1 MPSALYTPLFPTRY
15 TQTPSCSPLRIH
27 PVRERGA
34 AFRLLISK
42 YFQIGIS
49 FNIISI
55 VGLGGEV
62 GGGRKNS
69 FVLNISFDVL
79 SMEEN
84 KKREES

>member
-1 MPSALYTPLFPTRY
+1 MPSALHTPLSPTRY
-15 TQTPSCSPLRIH
+15 TQTPCSPLRIH

-55 VGLGGEV
+55 VGLEGEV
-62 GGGRKNS
+62 GGDRKNS

>member
-1 MPSALYTPLFPTRY
+1 MPSALHTPLSPTRY

-55 VGLGGEV
+55 VGLEGEV
-62 GGGRKNS
+62 GGDRKNS